1 MQKTKHSVRHIA
13 AVNSKMRKLILGAV
27 AFSAACA
34 PAQLKPVVVA
44 PVIAPVA
51 APRPIETFRQ
61 SLDSLMSQ
69 PKFRNAHFGAL
80 IVNPSTGDTLYSR
93 NAGKILMPASNM
105 KILTGAVALA
115 QLGPDF
121 RYTTRFAS
129 RGTVRNGVLKGELV
143 VIGNGDPT
151 VSDRMRKDD
160 AMNALRD
167 MADSLRAHGVTR
179 ITGNLVPG
187 GDAFPGT
194 NYGYGWELGYLDDYY
209 AAPVDELNYSEGMD
223 KVPAKTKAGKDTLVE
238 VVSRQ
243 PLKSYMFYL
252 HRALGERGIKVG
264 GIPGDSTMRADTTG
278 LRTIFE
284 FSSLPLRN
292 ILFVL
297 ENPSQNQTG
306 EILLRTLGLQKTG
319 YGSPDSGIAVVERQ
333 LVAWGIEKDG
343 FQIADGSGLA
353 RRNLISPETV
363 VRTLVVMLR
372 PEYRDVFLAALA
384 TPGGPG
390 TLRKRLKNTP
400 AENNLRAKTGSIGN
414 ARSLS
419 GYINTADSQQLV
431 FSLLLNNY
439 TVDDDEVTGLAD
451 AIAILLATYRG
462 PTH

>member
-1 MQKTKHSVRHIA
+1 
-13 AVNSKMRKLILGAV
+13 MRLRIVGLLS
-27 AFSAACA
+27 FAACA
-34 PAQLKPVVVA
+34 PAQQATVPVPTPA
-44 PVIAPVA
+44 PVIAVA
-51 APRPIETFRQ
+51 PPTPPITMLRNTI
-61 SLDSLMSQ
+61 DSLVAQ
-69 PKFRNAHFGAL
+69 PKFRNAHFGIL
-80 IVNPSTGDTLYSR
+80 IVDPASSDTLYSR
-93 NAGKILMPASNM
+93 NAGKIMMPASNL
-105 KILTGAVALA
+105 KIITGAVALA
-115 QLGPDF
+115 QLGADY

-129 RGTVRNGVLKGELV
+129 RGKVTKGVLKGDLV

-151 VSDRMRKDD
+151 ISDRMRNND

-167 MADSLRAHGVTR
+167 MADSLRAHGIKR
-179 ITGNLVPG
+179 IQGRVVPG

-223 KVPAKTKAGKDTLVE
+223 KVPAKTKAGRDTLVE

-243 PLKSYMFYL
+243 PLKSFMFYL
-252 HRALGERGIKVG
+252 DRALGERGIRVTG
-264 GIPGDSTMRADTTG
+264 EPGDSTTRADTTG
-278 LRTIFE
+278 LQTIFE
-284 FSSLPLRN
+284 FQSLPLRD
-292 ILFVL
+292 ILVTL
-297 ENPSQNQTG
+297 LRPSQNQTG

-333 LVAWGIEKDG
+333 LLAWGIEKDG

-353 RRNLISPETV
+353 RRDLISPETV

-372 PEYRDVFLAALA
+372 PEYRDVFIAALA

-390 TLRKRLKNTP
+390 TMRNRLKNTP
-400 AENNLRAKTGSIGN
+400 AANNLRAKTGSIGN

-419 GYINTADSQQLV
+419 GYIDTADKRPLV

-439 TVDDDEVTGLAD
+439 TVDDDEVTGLANQ
-451 AIAILLATYRG
+451 IAILLASYAG

>member
-1 MQKTKHSVRHIA
+1 MAGTRTMRPVLLA
-13 AVNSKMRKLILGAV
+13 AVLFG
-27 AFSAACA
+27 AACA
-34 PAQLKPVVVA
+34 PTQQTVVSTSLPVQ
-44 PVIAPVA
+44 PVLIAMQ
-51 APRPIETFRQ
+51 PIDVLRHDI
-61 SLDSLMSQ
+61 DSLVSNT
-69 PKFRNAHFGAL
+69 KFRNAHFGVL
-80 IVNPSTGDTLYSR
+80 IVNPVTGDTLYSR
-93 NAGKILMPASNM
+93 NASKIMMPASNM
-105 KILTGAVALA
+105 KIITGAVALA
-115 QLGPDF
+115 QLGPDY

-129 RGTVRNGVLKGELV
+129 RGTVTKGVLKGDLV

-151 VSDRMRKDD
+151 VSDRMRTND

-167 MADSLRAHGVTR
+167 MADSLGAHGITR
-179 ITGNLVPG
+179 IDGKLVPG

-238 VVSRQ
+238 VVSKQ

-252 HRALGERGIKVG
+252 HRALGERGIKVSG
-264 GIPGDSTMRADTTG
+264 GPGDSTMRADTTG

-284 FSSLPLRN
+284 FRSLPLKD

-306 EILLRTLGLQKTG
+306 EILLRTLGLEKTG
-319 YGSPDSGIAVVERQ
+319 YGLPDSGIAVVERQ
-333 LVAWGIEKDG
+333 LLAWGIEKDG

-353 RRNLISPETV
+353 RRDLISPETV

-372 PEYRDVFLAALA
+372 PEYREVFLASLA

-400 AENNLRAKTGSIGN
+400 AANNLRAKTGSIGN

-419 GYINTADSQQLV
+419 GYINTADAQPLV

-439 TVDDDEVTGLAD
+439 TVDD
-451 AIAILLATYRG
+451 
-462 PTH
+462 

>member
-1 MQKTKHSVRHIA
+1 MRLKT
-13 AVNSKMRKLILGAV
+13 LGLLV
-27 AFSAACA
+27 LAACA
-34 PAQLKPVVVA
+34 PASQTTVRVPA
-44 PVIAPVA
+44 PVIVAPTVPPIVA
-51 APRPIETFRQ
+51 LRHTI
-61 SLDSLMSQ
+61 DSLVSQ
-69 PKFRNAHFGAL
+69 QKFRNAHFGLLVVDPA
-80 IVNPSTGDTLYSR
+80 SGDTLYSR
-93 NAGKILMPASNM
+93 NAGKIMMPASNM
-105 KILTGAVALA
+105 KIITGAVALA
-115 QLGPDF
+115 QLGADY

-129 RGTVRNGVLKGELV
+129 RAPATKGVLKGDLV

-151 VSDRMRKDD
+151 VSDRMRNND

-167 MADSLRAHGVTR
+167 MADSLRAHGITR
-179 ITGNLVPG
+179 IEGRVVPG

-238 VVSRQ
+238 VVSKQ
-243 PLKSYMFYL
+243 PLKSFMFYL
-252 HRALGERGIKVG
+252 NRALGERGIKVTG
-264 GIPGDSTMRADTTG
+264 EPGDSTTRADTTG
-278 LRTIFE
+278 LQTIFE
-284 FSSLPLRN
+284 FKSLPLKN
-292 ILFVL
+292 ILYTL

-306 EILLRTLGLQKTG
+306 EILLRTLGLEKTG
-319 YGSPDSGIAVVERQ
+319 YGLPDSGIAVVERQ

-343 FQIADGSGLA
+343 FQIFDGSGLA
-353 RRNLISPETV
+353 RRDLISPETV

-372 PEYRDVFLAALA
+372 PEYRDVFLASLA

-390 TLRKRLKNTP
+390 TLRNRLKNTP
-400 AENNLRAKTGSIGN
+400 AANNLRAKTGSIGN

-419 GYINTADSQQLV
+419 GYINTADNRQLV

-451 AIAILLATYRG
+451 AVAILLASYSG